1 MLNSSILFLKTS
13 YSCLGVVKPAILLT
27 IRGQVRFATLFNTR
41 EQVIQWLIDDINMKN
56 GEIRIKVQDGKF
68 VLVEIEGR
76 MRNNLE
82 EIKVLEK
89 IHF

>member
-1 MLNSSILFLKTS
+1 M
-13 YSCLGVVKPAILLT
+13 GVVKPAILLT